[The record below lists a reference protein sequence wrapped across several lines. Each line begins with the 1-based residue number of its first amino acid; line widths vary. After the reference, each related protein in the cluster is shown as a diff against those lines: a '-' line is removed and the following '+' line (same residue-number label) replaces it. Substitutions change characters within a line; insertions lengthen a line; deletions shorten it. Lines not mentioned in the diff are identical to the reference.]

1 MPSYQ
6 QYTILGH
13 CGRDPELRYTQQGR
27 AVCDWSVA
35 VSEHWT
41 DKQSGEKRE
50 KTSWVKCTA
59 WAALA
64 ETCNQYLRK
73 GDLVMV
79 IGTVEASAYL
89 AQDGTAKSS
98 LDMTAQTVKFFGKR
112 DDQQEQEG
120 GERLPF

>member
-6 QYTILGH
+6 SYTILGH
-13 CGRDPELRYTQQGR
+13 CGRDPELKYTQAGR

-50 KTSWVKCTA
+50 KTTWVRCTA
-59 WAALA
+59 WGSIA
-64 ETCNQYLRK
+64 ELCNQYLKK
-73 GDLVMV
+73 GDLCMAV
-79 IGTVEASAYL
+79 GTVEASAWVS
-89 AQDGTAKSS
+89 QDGEARAS
-98 LDMTAQTVKFFGKR
+98 LDMTVQTVKFFGKR
-112 DDQQEQEG
+112 DGQQQED